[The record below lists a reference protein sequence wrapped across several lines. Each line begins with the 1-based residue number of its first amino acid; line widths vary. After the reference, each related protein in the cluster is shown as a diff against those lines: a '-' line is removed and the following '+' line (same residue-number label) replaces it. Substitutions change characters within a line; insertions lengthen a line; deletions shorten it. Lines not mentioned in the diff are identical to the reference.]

1 MARPMTASPFDNPE
15 PALATA
21 ARLLDAE
28 DLSQAAAI
36 LRAAH
41 ATFEQTGY
49 DNWNGGTNIY
59 TLWLRVPPEAYA
71 SLGSSRDLIQT
82 QIQERLKP
90 IIEQSSEDWF
100 SVRVAPLVTADTSWR
115 AQSGSIARQTRV
127 AIIDVFRIRQI
138 PWAGEMGE
146 VEFLERLFD
155 LRALPSHDPRHKDA
169 AGDIWRHRVAN
180 PHDWKD
186 DWVFS
191 DRRFNLLDSPD
202 DMFLRFLC
210 ESVHPAVRPSRNE
223 ALQLV
228 AEFNAALAN
237 DGWHLIEDEP
247 IAGHPR
253 FVATRGV
260 GPHRTALSRARTV
273 ADALDAG
280 WMAREIRR
288 MESAIETDPSLAVGT
303 AKELVE
309 SCCKTILARLSVE
322 VTKSMDLPDL
332 VRLVAK
338 QLRLLPDDIA
348 DHAKGAKL
356 IKVLLS
362 NLTQIPLGLAELRGL
377 YGSGHGRA
385 GNYGGLEVRH
395 ARLAVGAAVTFIDF
409 VTATYHQRTK
419 QDQ

>member
-1 MARPMTASPFDNPE
+1 MTRPLTASPFEDPD

-21 ARLLDAE
+21 AKLLDAE
-28 DLSQAAAI
+28 GLSLASTI
-36 LRAAH
+36 LRAAR

-59 TLWLRVPPEAYA
+59 TLWLRIPPETYA
-71 SLGSSRDLIQT
+71 SLGTSRDLVQT
-82 QIQERLKP
+82 QIHERLKP
-90 IIEQSSEDWF
+90 IIEQSSDDWF
-100 SVRVAPLVTADTSWR
+100 SVRIAPLVTADTSWR
-115 AQSGSIARQTRV
+115 AQSGGIARQTRIT
-127 AIIDVFRIRQI
+127 IIDVFRIREI
-138 PWAGEMGE
+138 PWAGDMEE

-155 LRALPSHDPRHKDA
+155 LRALPSHDPRHTDA

-180 PHDWKD
+180 PQDWKD

-191 DRRFNLLDSPD
+191 DRRFHLLDGPD
-202 DMFLRFLC
+202 DVFLRFLC

-223 ALQLV
+223 ALQLIS
-228 AEFNAALAN
+228 EFNAALAV
-237 DGWHLIEDEP
+237 DGWYLIEEEP
-247 IAGHPR
+247 IGGHPR
-253 FVATRGV
+253 FVPKRGL

-309 SCCKTILARLSVE
+309 SCCKSILARLSVE
-322 VTKSMDLPDL
+322 TTKSIDLPDL

-338 QLRLLPDDIA
+338 QLHLLPDDIA
-348 DHAKGAKL
+348 DHARGAKL

-409 VTATYHQRTK
+409 VTATYHQRTGRNE
-419 QDQ
+419 

>member
-1 MARPMTASPFDNPE
+1 MPVTTSPFENPE
-15 PALATA
+15 PALATT

-28 DLSQAAAI
+28 NLTQAAAL
-36 LRAAH
+36 LRAAQ

-59 TLWLRVPPEAYA
+59 TLWLRIAPEAYA
-71 SLGSSRDLIQT
+71 SLGSGRDNIQT

-90 IIEQSSEDWF
+90 IIEQSSDDWF
-100 SVRVAPLVTADTSWR
+100 SVRIAPQVTADTSWR
-115 AQSGSIARQTRV
+115 VQPGGISRRTRIAIADIFRV
-127 AIIDVFRIRQI
+127 RQI
-138 PWAGEMGE
+138 CWAGEMQE

-191 DRRFNLLDSPD
+191 DRRFNLLDGPD
-202 DMFLRFLC
+202 EVFLRFLC

-223 ALQLV
+223 TLQLV
-228 AEFNAALAN
+228 AEFNAALGD
-237 DGWHLIEDEP
+237 DGWHLVEDEA

-253 FVATRGV
+253 FVATRGI
-260 GPHRTALSRARTV
+260 GPQRTAISRAKTV

-288 MESAIETDPSLAVGT
+288 MEAAIEADPSLAVGT

-338 QLRLLPDDIA
+338 HLRLLPDDIA

-356 IKVLLS
+356 MKVLLS

-385 GNYGGLEVRH
+385 GNYAGIEVRH

-409 VTATYHQRTK
+409 VTATYHQRTAK
-419 QDQ
+419 NQ

>member
-1 MARPMTASPFDNPE
+1 VTRLVTTSPFDNPE
-15 PALATA
+15 PALATT

-28 DLSQAAAI
+28 NWRQAAAV
-36 LRAAH
+36 LRTAQ

-49 DNWNGGTNIY
+49 DNWNGGTDIY
-59 TLWLRVPPEAYA
+59 TLWLRIAPEAYA
-71 SLGSSRDLIQT
+71 SLGSGRDTIQT

-90 IIEQSSEDWF
+90 IIEQSSDDWF
-100 SVRVAPLVTADTSWR
+100 SVRIAPLVTADTSWR
-115 AQSGSIARQTRV
+115 IQPGGIARRTRI
-127 AIIDVFRIRQI
+127 AIIDIFRIRQI
-138 PWAGEMGE
+138 RWAGEMEE

-180 PHDWKD
+180 PDDWKD

-191 DRRFNLLDSPD
+191 DNRFNLLDGPD
-202 DMFLRFLC
+202 DVFLRFVC
-210 ESVHPAVRPSRNE
+210 ESVHPAVRHSRNE

-228 AEFNAALAN
+228 AEFNAALAH

-253 FVATRGV
+253 FVATRRI
-260 GPHRTALSRARTV
+260 GPHGADLSRARTV

-288 MESAIETDPSLAVGT
+288 MEAAIEADPGLAVGT

-322 VTKSMDLPDL
+322 VTRSMDLPDL

-338 QLRLLPDDIA
+338 HLRLLPDDIA

-385 GNYGGLEVRH
+385 GNYRGIEVRH

-409 VTATYHQRTK
+409 VTATYHQRTG
-419 QDQ
+419 QN

>member
-1 MARPMTASPFDNPE
+1 MAHPLTASPFENPE

-21 ARLLDAE
+21 AKLLDAE
-28 DLSQAAAI
+28 GLSQASAI
-36 LRAAH
+36 LRAAQ

-49 DNWNGGTNIY
+49 DNWNGGTDIY
-59 TLWLRVPPEAYA
+59 TLWLRVRPETYA
-71 SLGSSRDLIQT
+71 SLGANRDLVQT

-90 IIEQSSEDWF
+90 IIEQSSDDWF
-100 SVRVAPLVTADTSWR
+100 SVRIAPLVTADTSWR
-115 AQSGSIARQTRV
+115 VQAGGIARPTRV
-127 AIIDVFRIRQI
+127 AIIDIFRVRQI
-138 PWAGEMGE
+138 RWAGEMEE
-146 VEFLERLFD
+146 VEFLERMFD

-180 PHDWKD
+180 PSDWKD

-191 DRRFNLLDSPD
+191 DRRFHLLDGPD
-202 DMFLRFLC
+202 DVFLRFLC

-223 ALQLV
+223 AIQLV

-237 DGWHLIEDEP
+237 DGWHLVEDDP
-247 IAGHPR
+247 IGGHPR
-253 FVATRGV
+253 FVPTRGV

-309 SCCKTILARLSVE
+309 SCCKTILERLSVE
-322 VTKSMDLPDL
+322 VTKSMDLPEL

-409 VTATYHQRTK
+409 VTSTYHQRTR
-419 QDQ
+419 DQQ